1 MLPLSSNNYTDD
13 THMHRH
19 ARRDANTPRGTY
31 ASSPK
36 PTQGT
41 HMTLTMDHTCIQS
54 HTRCYIYDKQVY
66 KCTYRDTHL
75 QNASTEEHIKYNY
88 IYMQLLIYNY
98 IYDANA

>member
-19 ARRDANTPRGTY
+19 ACRDANTPRGTY

-41 HMTLTMDHTCIQS
+41 HMTLNIDRAYTQNHT
-54 HTRCYIYDKQVY
+54 TYDRKVFVY
-66 KCTYRDTHL
+66 TQRYTLPKCKYRDTCR
-75 QNASTEEHIKYNY
+75 QI
-88 IYMQLLIYNY
+88 
-98 IYDANA
+98 